1 MIKELTIKV
10 EEIQCTG
17 CVSDM
22 ETILLGMEGILSVV
36 VSYSE
41 ERISVGYDSGLL
53 SEERILDI
61 IRKMGLKPR
70 RRNEEK

>member
-10 EEIQCTG
+10 EEIQCTD